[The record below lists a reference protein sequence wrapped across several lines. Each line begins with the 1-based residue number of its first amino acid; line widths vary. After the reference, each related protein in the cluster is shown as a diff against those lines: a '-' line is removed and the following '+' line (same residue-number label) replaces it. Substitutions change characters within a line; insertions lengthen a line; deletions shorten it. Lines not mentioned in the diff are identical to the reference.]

1 MGWEEEFAALV
12 PCYDENGGNATLI
25 YSAGGAVEA
34 DRRSVKANLRRLARF
49 YQVDL
54 EAARRRYGQYLGRAQ
69 GVPLPF
75 SLSLVLVPVKMRVPV
90 GKNDGADG
98 YVNPGAVQG
107 CLEADPGEEPV
118 RSFLLLKGGH
128 RLPCYLKADTVNRR
142 LKTGLLVHDHYRR
155 EVALK
160 GDPPYWSLLER
171 ILELVIKKGSSNG
184 RAP

>member
-1 MGWEEEFAALV
+1 MSWEEELAALV

-118 RSFLLLKGGH
+118 RSFLLLKGGI
-128 RLPCYLKADTVNRR
+128 A
-142 LKTGLLVHDHYRR
+142 
-155 EVALK
+155 
-160 GDPPYWSLLER
+160 SLA
-171 ILELVIKKGSSNG
+171 I
-184 RAP
+184 